1 MRVFVNFKEAYQF
14 LLISDNRFTLKTRFS
29 DEDMNS
35 PKASRRAMEKC
46 GMTPGNFSDE
56 EECRGVVHV
65 FITKF
70 AFNQA
75 SAFLSD

>member
-1 MRVFVNFKEAYQF
+1 
-14 LLISDNRFTLKTRFS
+14 
-29 DEDMNS
+29 
-35 PKASRRAMEKC
+35 MEKC

-75 SAFLSD
+75 SVFLSD